1 MLHNVY
7 VPDFPSAL
15 YKTHSS
21 KGAASTDP
29 ATLVIT
35 GFWLIYPT
43 TKAIDVP
50 IFAHTHPLYWELTV
64 NVFWFPVTSD
74 T

>member
-1 MLHNVY
+1 MAMLHNVY

-15 YKTHSS
+15 YKTCSS

-35 GFWLIYPT
+35 GF
-43 TKAIDVP
+43 
-50 IFAHTHPLYWELTV
+50 
-64 NVFWFPVTSD
+64 
-74 T
+74 